1 MQGSIQKVLG
11 DQTGIVFTDAEGKIF
26 WANEAYLHMTG
37 YDLTDI
43 IGKTPID
50 VSKGPLS
57 NRESLG
63 TMVTHFLQ
71 QLSFVV
77 EGNHY
82 RKDGSFFYARVVGES
97 VKDPSGKLLQYFATV
112 QNLDNEK
119 SLAQKEAEIE
129 TRFRI
134 ALEKIGD
141 NVWEHDFVTN
151 KTIFSNADINVIG
164 YSSDT
169 QIDNTAIWWN
179 AVYEEDRKLLEEVDR
194 KYKQALADHH
204 VLEYRIR
211 DKEGKI
217 RWVLDRGVVIEKAED
232 GKPLRIIGTHTDI
245 TETKS
250 TEQALQNKEEK
261 YRSIIANMN
270 LGLIEVDNEDR
281 ILYANQSF
289 CTMSGYSEEE
299 LMGKIA
305 ATTFLR
311 DDNVQVVTQKNQQRI
326 KGISDAYEIAAKNKD
341 GQPMWWLVSG
351 APRYDKKGEVVG
363 SIGIHL
369 DITQQKKLETELVS
383 AREQAEFSSRAKQV
397 FLANMSH
404 EIRTPMNAI
413 LGMGHQLQKTLLN
426 EKQRFYLDAMNTSAE
441 NLLVIIND
449 ILDISKI
456 EAGRLTLECIG
467 FHIPDAI
474 KRATQVMQHKAEEK
488 GLELITHIDPSVADI
503 LLGDPYRLNQVLL
516 NLISNAI
523 KFTIKGKVTVN
534 CTVLSAKKDEQ
545 VLQFT
550 IIDEGIGMEKD
561 FLDNLFQSFS
571 QEDLSITRR
580 YGGTGLGM
588 AISKQLVELMNGNI
602 VAESE
607 KNKGTVIRLTI
618 PFSIGIEADVPVLKA
633 DRADDLLLKHK
644 KILLV
649 EDNDMNRLVATT
661 VLANYDCL
669 ITECRNGAEAV
680 DLVKQEFFDLVLMDI
695 QMPVMDGIEAT
706 RVIRH
711 ELRSDIPIIALSAN
725 AIKGENLRYFDAGMN
740 DFISKPFTEE
750 ILISTIAKWLGGKEV
765 QNLTMEEPLEEKET
779 PLYTIDYF
787 MEVARGD
794 MGFIKKMLELF
805 INSVP
810 AMVKEMSDA
819 YDKRDMAETG
829 RLAHK
834 VKPNLDN
841 MQIASITQTIR
852 NIEMMGKAGTDSP
865 QLSEMILQVQ
875 TVVDKVVAQI
885 RKDHGIL

>member
-11 DQTGIVFTDAEGKIF
+11 EQTGIVFTDAEGKIF
-26 WANEAYLHMTG
+26 WANKAYLHMTG

-71 QLSFVV
+71 QISFVV

-119 SLAQKEAEIE
+119 SIAQKEAEIE

-141 NVWEHDFVTN
+141 NVWEHDFVHN
-151 KTIFSNADINVIG
+151 KTVFSNADINIIG

-169 QIDNTAIWWN
+169 QIDNAATWWN
-179 AVYEEDRKLLEEVDR
+179 AVYTEDRKLLEEVDR
-194 KYKQALADHH
+194 KYKQGIADHH
-204 VLEYRIR
+204 VSEYRIL
-211 DKEGKI
+211 DKNGNI
-217 RWVLDRGVVIEKAED
+217 RWVLDRGVVIEKTID

-245 TETKS
+245 TETKN
-250 TEQALQNKEEK
+250 TQQALQNKEEK

-270 LGLIEVDNEDR
+270 LGLIEVDNEDK

-289 CTMSGYSEEE
+289 CKMSGYSEQE
-299 LMGKIA
+299 LMGKVA

-311 DDNVQVVTQKNQQRI
+311 EDNMLVVAEKNQQR
-326 KGISDAYEIAAKNKD
+326 KQGISDAYEIAAKNKH

-351 APRYDKKGEVVG
+351 APRYNSKGEVIG

-369 DITQQKKLETELVS
+369 DITEQKKLETELVS

-426 EKQRFYLDAMNTSAE
+426 EKQRFYLDAMNSSAE

-467 FHIPDAI
+467 FHIRDTI

-523 KFTIKGKVTVN
+523 KFTIKGKVTVS
-534 CTVLSAKKDEQ
+534 CTVLRAQKDEQ
-545 VLQFT
+545 VLQLT
-550 IIDEGIGMEKD
+550 ILDEGIGMEKD

-588 AISKQLVELMNGNI
+588 AISKQLVELMKGNI
-602 VAESE
+602 LAESE
-607 KNKGTVIRLTI
+607 KNKGTIIRLTI
-618 PFSIGIEADVPVLKA
+618 PFSIGVEADVPILKT
-633 DRADDLLLKHK
+633 DHADDLLLKDK

-661 VLANYDCL
+661 VLANYECV

-680 DLVKQEFFDLVLMDI
+680 DLVKQKYFDLVLMDI

-711 ELRSDIPIIALSAN
+711 ELHSDIPIIALSAN

-750 ILISTIAKWLGGKEV
+750 TLISTMAKWLGGKEI
-765 QNLTMEEPLEEKET
+765 QNLTMEVPVIENGN
-779 PLYTIDYF
+779 PLYTLTYF

-805 INSVP
+805 INMVP
-810 AMVKEMSDA
+810 AMIKEMSDA
-819 YDKRDMAETG
+819 YDQHDLTETG
-829 RLAHK
+829 RIAHK
-834 VKPNLDN
+834 IKPNLDN
-841 MQIASITQTIR
+841 LQVTTVTQTIR
-852 NIEMMGKAGTDSP
+852 NIEMLGKAGTDSP
-865 QLSEMILQVQ
+865 ELSEMIAEVR
-875 TVVDKVVAQI
+875 TVVDKVISQI
-885 RKDHGIL
+885 KKDHSDL